1 VPKSKSPRNPQIPLK
16 DLVSDC
22 VGEYNTVVKNNPKY
36 QILGGKRSMVLLLC
50 AFPKEFLDVLEK
62 HYGKY
67 KHTEAALG
75 LHNLNDESWRPGT
88 IREKSSA
95 TKSIWHDIL
104 VPDERTVMT
113 WAIRSINDFEAAAPP
128 KSSTKKKRDSQPS
141 MTTLNEL
148 MDRACLYEWMMSESE
163 KTIKL
168 RGVLQGVKLDKYRSM
183 WAKGRAQGTNA
194 HANGYGY
201 LCVCV
206 CV

>member
-1 VPKSKSPRNPQIPLK
+1 
-16 DLVSDC
+16 

-148 MDRACLYEWMMSESE
+148 MDRACLYEWMMSESD

-206 CV
+206 CVCVSVGVCVCVRV